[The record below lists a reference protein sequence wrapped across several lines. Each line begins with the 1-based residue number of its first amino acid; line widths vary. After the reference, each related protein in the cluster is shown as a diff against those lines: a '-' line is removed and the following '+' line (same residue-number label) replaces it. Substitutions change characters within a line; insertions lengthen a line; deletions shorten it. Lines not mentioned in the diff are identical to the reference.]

1 MSNELDIEIDPNMK
15 ETPLVSKEIATL
27 EKMNELSQITPA
39 SVTAVKIE
47 SPTEAVEQKLSDFV
61 RDAFA
66 ATNKDL
72 EFNEK
77 LKEELLSRLDS
88 MSENQLLAL
97 FSSTNLNLN
106 DKISKLIAPT
116 FQLMTA
122 KQNAEIA
129 ERNRQE
135 AAQQAA
141 VNVNIGSSQGMR
153 SVNEIAPQEAL
164 QGLNTIFNLINAQQ
178 KLEASKK
185 VSAEDTD

>member
-72 EFNEK
+72 EFNER

-185 VSAEDTD
+185 VSAEDTE

>member
-141 VNVNIGSSQGMR
+141 VNVNIGNSQGMR

-185 VSAEDTD
+185 VSAEDTE